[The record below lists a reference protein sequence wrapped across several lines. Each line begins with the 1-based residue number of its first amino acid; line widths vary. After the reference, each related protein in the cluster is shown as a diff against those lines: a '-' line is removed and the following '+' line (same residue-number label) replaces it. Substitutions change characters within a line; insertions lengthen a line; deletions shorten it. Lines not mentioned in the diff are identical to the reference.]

1 MPFGLII
8 ERIFVDG
15 YFVTMNTIN
24 YLRSQRML
32 FLFDIKEYISVKEHI
47 ENFLGEQ
54 LQITIDSGVDIQDS
68 RKVYC

>member
-1 MPFGLII
+1 
-8 ERIFVDG
+8 
-15 YFVTMNTIN
+15 
-24 YLRSQRML
+24 ML